1 MRGFEPHHSPHF
13 FYPKTGKRDVP
24 CIYRWWKT
32 TVWGYSQVVRQRTLT
47 PLCDGPIPSTPARRA
62 KAHAKSMCFFVLFE
76 VVKDSVKG
84 PASSRA
90 IWSDTVQNGRP
101 PEISKWSPLHT
112 DIPPVPDH
120 IYWYLPPLAV
130 PVRQHLSSFLFL

>member
-1 MRGFEPHHSPHF
+1 MSYGSDAIGQCGGCGEEANTADCGSVMRGFEPHHSPHF

-62 KAHAKSMCFFVLFE
+62 KAHAKSMCFFCTFL
-76 VVKDSVKG
+76 
-84 PASSRA
+84 
-90 IWSDTVQNGRP
+90 
-101 PEISKWSPLHT
+101 KW
-112 DIPPVPDH
+112 
-120 IYWYLPPLAV
+120 
-130 PVRQHLSSFLFL
+130 

>member
-24 CIYRWWKT
+24 CIYRWWKI

-62 KAHAKSMCFFVLFE
+62 KAHAKSMCFFLYLFE
-76 VVKDSVKG
+76 VVKDSVKD
-84 PASSRA
+84 PCIVPSR
-90 IWSDTVQNGRP
+90 R
-101 PEISKWSPLHT
+101 
-112 DIPPVPDH
+112 
-120 IYWYLPPLAV
+120 LAD
-130 PVRQHLSSFLFL
+130 L